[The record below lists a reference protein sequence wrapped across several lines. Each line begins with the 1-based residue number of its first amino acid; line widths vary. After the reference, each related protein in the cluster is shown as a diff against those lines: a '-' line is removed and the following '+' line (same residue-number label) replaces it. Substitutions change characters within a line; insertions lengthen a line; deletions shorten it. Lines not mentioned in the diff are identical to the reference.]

1 MLFAAPSSEA
11 VSDLIRRVR
20 REKLSASFSELD
32 RVDVATVEQAYAL
45 IVVDLRRHWDEGLEL
60 CTKIRERRAP
70 VYVIALAPTDDQI
83 DVVIALEAGAD
94 AVITDSSRVEATI
107 ARIRAGLR
115 RRSIEYVGGEAEEPE
130 HEPVLRFSS
139 LTIDVWA
146 REAIRDGRR
155 ISLTEREFDVLHYL
169 ARHPGEAISRSEL
182 LETVWGTD
190 PGVYSRTIDT
200 HIRRLREKLGD
211 DSSDPD
217 LIETVWAVGYRFVAD
232 SKALPRE

>member
-1 MLFAAPSSEA
+1 MLFAAPSPEA

-20 REKLSASFSELD
+20 REKLSTSFSELD

-94 AVITDSSRVEATI
+94 AVITDSSRVEATV

-115 RRSIEYVGGEAEEPE
+115 RRSIEHDGGKAEEPE
-130 HEPVLRFSS
+130 AVLRFSS

-232 SKALPRE
+232 SAVLRQE